1 MGALLLHPSI
11 PHTQCGDVASWQPQA
26 VVQQHGVRKAEHGG
40 MAGDVETWARHSG
53 KLETTPRERM
63 RHMQTGKEAP
73 LLCTSTTQYR
83 GSSKT
88 SRSAIRCS
96 AIRAPFPTSLLPC
109 DTTQSHCICEEQ
121 TDAHLLGG
129 RLRQSRHGQPRKHTR
144 QRRTTKGYGV
154 PISHQAISSEN
165 QKKTRRGARRRPVR
179 IFWAPPGPRR
189 DRPEALQRPRQGP
202 VGYGFWNPPRRP
214 PGSFS

>member
-1 MGALLLHPSI
+1 MGALLLHPWV
-11 PHTQCGDVASWQPQA
+11 PHTQCGDVASWQHQA
-26 VVQQHGVRKAEHGG
+26 VVQQHRVRKAEHGG
-40 MAGDVETWARHSG
+40 MARDVETWARHSG
-53 KLETTPRERM
+53 ELETTPRERM

-121 TDAHLLGG
+121 TDAPLLGS
-129 RLRQSRHGQPRKHTR
+129 RLRQSRHRQPRKHTR
-144 QRRTTKGYGV
+144 QRRITKGYGD
-154 PISHQAISSEN
+154 PISHQASSCEKQEN
-165 QKKTRRGARRRPVR
+165 LVGGPSKARR
-179 IFWAPPGPRR
+179 IFLAPPDPAEASPGP
-189 DRPEALQRPRQGP
+189 PEVPRQGP